1 MQALVKTSAAP
12 GMEMREVPV
21 PSVGPTDVLIAVDTA
36 SVCGTDLHIYHWDEW
51 AQNRIQ
57 PPYIPGHEF
66 CGTVAA
72 IGDLV
77 HGLAVGDFVSAEMHI
92 ACGHCLQCRTG
103 QAHVCQFVKILGVDG
118 DGAFADYV
126 RIPAGNVW
134 KLSPEIPREYGSL
147 FDPFGNAVHTALSG
161 PIAAQTVAVTG
172 CGPIGLFSIAIAK
185 ACGAS
190 RVFAIEPNAKR
201 RELAQQMGADVLLDP
216 STGDVET
223 KVKAETGGNGVD
235 VLLEMSGHPAAIRQG
250 FALLRN
256 GGRASLLG
264 LPSKPFELD
273 IANAIIFK
281 GATVHGINGRKM
293 YETWFQ
299 AEALMRD
306 PRVDLTPVITHR
318 LPLAQFDEAMKLLES
333 GEASKILLEVKRDR

>member
-1 MQALVKTSAAP
+1 MKALVKASAAP

-21 PSVGPTDVLIAVDTA
+21 PAIGATDVLIAVETA
-36 SVCGTDLHIYHWDEW
+36 SVCGTDLHIFHWDEW
-51 AQNRIQ
+51 AQNRIK
-57 PPYIPGHEF
+57 PPYTPGHEF
-66 CGTVAA
+66 CGTIAA
-72 IGDLV
+72 VGELV

-103 QAHVCQFVKILGVDG
+103 QAHVCQFVKILGVDD

-126 RIPAGNVW
+126 RIPAANVW
-134 KLSPEIPREYGSL
+134 KLSPDIPRDFGSL

-172 CGPIGLFSIAIAK
+172 CGPIGLFSIAVAK

-190 RVFAIEPNAKR
+190 RVFAIEPNANR
-201 RELAQQMGADVLLDP
+201 RELARRMGADVLLDP
-216 STGDVET
+216 SAENVESR
-223 KVKAETGGNGVD
+223 VRAETGGNGVD

-250 FALLRN
+250 FGLLRN

-281 GATVHGINGRKM
+281 GAVVHGINGRKM

-299 AEALMRD
+299 AEALMRN
-306 PRVDLTPVITHR
+306 PHVDLGPVITHR
-318 LPLAQFDEAMKLLES
+318 LPLARFDEAMKLLES
-333 GEASKILLEVKRDR
+333 GEASKILLQVRG

>member
-1 MQALVKTSAAP
+1 MKALVKANAAP

-21 PSVGPTDVLIAVDTA
+21 PQIGPTDVLVAVETA

-51 AQNRIQ
+51 AQNRIK
-57 PPYIPGHEF
+57 PPYTPGHEF
-66 CGTVAA
+66 CGTIAA
-72 IGDLV
+72 VGELV
-77 HGLAVGDFVSAEMHI
+77 HGLAPGDFVSAEMHV

-103 QAHVCQFVKILGVDG
+103 QAHVCQFVKILGVDD

-126 RIPAGNVW
+126 RIPAANVW

-172 CGPIGLFSIAIAK
+172 CGPIGLFSIAISK

-190 RVFAIEPNAKR
+190 RVFAIEPNANR
-201 RELAQQMGADVLLDP
+201 RELARRMGADVLLDP
-216 STGDVET
+216 ATEDVDA

-250 FALLRN
+250 FGILRN

-264 LPSKPFELD
+264 LPSRPFELD

-281 GATVHGINGRKM
+281 GAVVHGINGRKM

-299 AEALMRD
+299 AEALMRN
-306 PRVDLTPVITHR
+306 PGIDLSPVITHR
-318 LPLAQFDEAMKLLES
+318 LPLAKFDEAMKLLES
-333 GEASKILLEVKRDR
+333 GEASKILLQVRQ

>member
-1 MQALVKTSAAP
+1 MRALVKASAAP

-21 PSVGPTDVLIAVDTA
+21 PQIGPTDVLIAVETA

-51 AQNRIQ
+51 AQNRIK
-57 PPYIPGHEF
+57 PPYTPGHEF

-72 IGDLV
+72 VGELV
-77 HGLAVGDFVSAEMHI
+77 QGLAVGDFVSAEMHI

-126 RIPAGNVW
+126 RIPAANVW
-134 KLSPEIPREYGSL
+134 KLSPEIPREFGSL

-190 RVFAIEPNAKR
+190 RVFAIEPNANR
-201 RELAQQMGADVLLDP
+201 RELARRMGADVLLDP
-216 STGDVET
+216 SSEDVEA
-223 KVKAETGGNGVD
+223 KVKAETDGNGVD

-250 FALLRN
+250 FGLLRN

-281 GATVHGINGRKM
+281 GAVVHGINGRKM

-306 PRVDLTPVITHR
+306 PRMDLSPVITHR
-318 LPLAQFDEAMKLLES
+318 LPLAKFDEAMKLLES
-333 GEASKILLEVKRDR
+333 GEASKILLQVGNGR

>member
-1 MQALVKTSAAP
+1 
-12 GMEMREVPV
+12 MEMQEVPV
-21 PSVGPTDVLIAVDTA
+21 PSFGPTDVLIAVETA

-51 AQNRIQ
+51 AQNRIK

-72 IGDLV
+72 VGELV
-77 HGLAVGDFVSAEMHI
+77 HGLSVGDFVSAEMHI

-126 RIPAGNVW
+126 RIPAANVW

-172 CGPIGLFSIAIAK
+172 CGPIGLFSISIAK
-185 ACGAS
+185 ACGAA
-190 RVFAIEPNAKR
+190 RVFAIEPNTKR
-201 RELAQQMGADVLLDP
+201 RELARRMGADVLLDP
-216 STGDVET
+216 TAEDVDA
-223 KVKAETGGNGVD
+223 KVKSETDGNGVD

-250 FALLRN
+250 FDILRN

-306 PRVDLTPVITHR
+306 PRVDLSPVITHR

-333 GEASKILLEVKRDR
+333 GEASKILLEVRRSR